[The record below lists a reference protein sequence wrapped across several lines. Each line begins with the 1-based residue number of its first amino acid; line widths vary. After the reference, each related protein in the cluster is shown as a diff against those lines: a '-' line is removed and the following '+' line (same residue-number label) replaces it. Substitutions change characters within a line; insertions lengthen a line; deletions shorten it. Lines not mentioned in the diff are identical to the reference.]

1 MTELSEK
8 TAVATDFTE
17 REKMEMLENWFQ
29 QRTEMT
35 SKALKFILLPA
46 IAVFVSAG
54 LFWFQVYIPV
64 PVLLLISLLGASLLS
79 WIICLFV
86 GGGILKK
93 VRTGDSIMLRKI
105 RSSENPEK
113 S

>member
-1 MTELSEK
+1 MTELSEEPIV
-8 TAVATDFTE
+8 TTGFTE

-35 SKALKFILLPA
+35 SRAVRFILLPA
-46 IAVFVSAG
+46 IAVIVFAG
-54 LFWFQVYIPV
+54 LFWFQVYIPITV
-64 PVLLLISLLGASLLS
+64 VILISLLGASLLS

-105 RSSENPEK
+105 RSSGGQEK

>member
-1 MTELSEK
+1 MTELSENSSI
-8 TAVATDFTE
+8 AIDFTE

-35 SKALKFILLPA
+35 SKALKYILLPV
-46 IAVFVSAG
+46 IGVIVFAG

-64 PVLLLISLLGASLLS
+64 SAPILIFLLGVSILA
-79 WIICLFV
+79 WIICLFA

-105 RSSENPEK
+105 RSSENQKK

>member
-8 TAVATDFTE
+8 PAVVTGFTE
-17 REKMEMLENWFQ
+17 REKIEMLENWFQ

-35 SKALKFILLPA
+35 SRALKFILLPA
-46 IAVFVSAG
+46 IAVFVFAG
-54 LFWFQVYIPV
+54 LFWFQVYIPITV
-64 PVLLLISLLGASLLS
+64 VILISLLGVSLLS
-79 WIICLFV
+79 WIICLFI

-93 VRTGDSIMLRKI
+93 VRLGDSIMLRKI